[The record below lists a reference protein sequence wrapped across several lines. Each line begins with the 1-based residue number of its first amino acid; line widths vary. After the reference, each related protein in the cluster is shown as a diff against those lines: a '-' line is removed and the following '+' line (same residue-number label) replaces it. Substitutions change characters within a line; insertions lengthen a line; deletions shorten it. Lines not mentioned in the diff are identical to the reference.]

1 MYYQDGKKG
10 KSNED
15 RNEFGGG
22 EMLEKSIY
30 DMFSNVCEKNKDKVA
45 YRYKKEGKW
54 IPVTWAENQE
64 SCKKISKSL
73 MALGVR
79 KDNKV
84 DILSWTNL
92 EWIQID
98 MATVSI
104 GAVVVGIYPNNLADD
119 CAYII
124 NHSDAVVLFVENKDQ
139 LEKIIQVRS
148 NLPNLK
154 HIVIIEGKALGVEGV
169 ITWQEFMDKG
179 GDISDE
185 EFFSRTAELQP
196 GDVASIVY
204 TSGTTGV
211 PRGAMLTHENLL
223 FTSWSAIQS
232 LYIEPY
238 FENLLFLPL
247 AHVFARII
255 VYVCLRAGLTTSIVE
270 SLDTVVDNLKEIRP
284 HFFGSPPRTY
294 ERAYARITSNAMDAG
309 GIKYRL
315 FKWALGVG
323 YNVSKLQQEKKPLT
337 GSLAF
342 KHKIANKLVF
352 SKIQAVL
359 GGRLV
364 YAISGAAPLNK
375 SIAEFFHA
383 CGVLILE
390 GIGMTENT
398 SFTNVNL
405 YNHYKFGSVGQTG
418 MEVEQRIAPDGEV
431 LYRGKNVMLGYYKD
445 PEATAETIDSDGWLY
460 TGDLGKIDED
470 GFLSITDRKKDLII
484 TSGGKNVAPQ
494 RVEKIME
501 TSRYIH
507 QVVVYGEKKKYLTGV
522 VTLDKGQVEE
532 WATKQGISSSSW
544 EELCGQPKIQELIDH
559 EVAEKNKL
567 LSSFETLKKVLIS
580 PNEFSIESGEMTAS
594 LKVKRNVVTE
604 KYQDR
609 LEALYED

>member
-1 MYYQDGKKG
+1 
-10 KSNED
+10 
-15 RNEFGGG
+15 
-22 EMLEKSIY
+22 MLEKSIY
-30 DMFSNVCEKNKDKVA
+30 EMFKNVCERNKDKVA
-45 YRYKKEGKW
+45 YRYKKEGTW

-64 SCKKISKSL
+64 TCKKISKSL
-73 MALGVR
+73 MALGVT
-79 KDNKV
+79 KDDKV
-84 DILSWTNL
+84 DILSWTRL

-98 MATVSI
+98 IATVSI
-104 GAVVVGIYPNNLADD
+104 GAVIVGIYPNNLADD

-139 LEKIIQVRS
+139 LDKIIQVRS

-154 HIVIIEGKALGVEGV
+154 HIVIFEGEASSAEGV

-179 GDISDE
+179 INISDD
-185 EFFSRTAELQP
+185 EFFSCTAELQP

-211 PRGAMLTHENLL
+211 PKGAMLTHENLV

-232 LYIEPY
+232 LYLEPH

-255 VYVCLRAGLTTSIVE
+255 VYVCLRGALTTSIAE
-270 SLDTVVDNLKEIRP
+270 SMETVVDNLKEIRP
-284 HFFGSPPRTY
+284 YFFGSPPRLY
-294 ERAYARITSNAMDAG
+294 ERAYARVTSNAMDAG
-309 GIKYRL
+309 GIKYKL
-315 FKWALGVG
+315 FKWALKVG
-323 YNVSKLQQEKKPLT
+323 YTVSGLKQQKKPVT

-342 KHKIANKLVF
+342 KHKLANKLVF
-352 SKIQAVL
+352 SKIQAAL
-359 GGRLV
+359 GGRVV

-383 CGVLILE
+383 CGILILE

-405 YNHYKFGSVGQTG
+405 YGHYKFGTVGPTG
-418 MEVEQRIAPDGEV
+418 PEIEQKIAPDGEV
-431 LYRGKNVMLGYYKD
+431 LYRGKNVMVGYYKD
-445 PEATAETIDSDGWLY
+445 PEATAETLDNDGWLY
-460 TGDLGKIDED
+460 TGDMGKIDED
-470 GFLSITDRKKDLII
+470 GFLSITDRKKDLIV

-532 WATKQGISSSSW
+532 WATKQGIPSSSW
-544 EELCGQPKIQELIDH
+544 EELCGHPKVQELIDH

-567 LSSFETLKKVLIS
+567 LSSFETLKKVLIE
-580 PNEFSIESGEMTAS
+580 PEEFSIASGEMTAS
-594 LKVKRNVVTE
+594 LKVKRSVVTE
-604 KYQDR
+604 KYQER